1 MIKSGGVIY
10 HNWLLPS
17 SAKGFSQC
25 SDLSVTSQITVTSQ
39 ISVNGC
45 HYLQILLEFFE
56 PALDGMDFLELK
68 RAKSNAGTTVSR
80 RERVQ
85 ESVSKHVMLYS

>member
-10 HNWLLPS
+10 HNGYCRRRLKVLAMQWLVCHV
-17 SAKGFSQC
+17 FSN
-25 SDLSVTSQITVTSQ
+25 LSQY
-39 ISVNGC
+39 GC
-45 HYLQILLEFFE
+45 HYLQILPEFFE